1 VSHAA
6 RTRSAGTRSART
18 IARRSARFA
27 CAGAVAL
34 VAMVTLGGCD
44 RGPSSPPPAVVR
56 DLEQGQLRVRVTLD
70 RDQITTAQRARLT
83 IATTMPDGFDAA
95 AIDLPKS
102 LPEGLS
108 LGPSLPETRP
118 KPGAA
123 AAGALQREFLIEPF
137 LSGEYTIAPIEIA
150 ATRRGSSPPET
161 LSVRTEPIVLRVA
174 SVLKEGETELADV
187 KGVVDVAEPP
197 NWWLIGAAAV
207 GVLALGAL
215 GYRAWRRRGIVPPAP
230 PVLVAA
236 HDLALRRLDELMAR
250 RLVEAGKFEPFYA
263 EASGILRRYIEDRF
277 GLRAPE
283 RTTEEFLEESRTS
296 AVLMEGDVRVLE
308 RFMSHVDL
316 VKFAAVVPTEREAQS
331 VASTVR
337 EFVDRTRSADR
348 LVELRPDGT
357 TAPAPEPA
365 TPATEGRAP

>member
-1 VSHAA
+1 MSHATRTSSLRTLA
-6 RTRSAGTRSART
+6 RHHAA
-18 IARRSARFA
+18 FA

-34 VAMVTLGGCD
+34 AAMLPLAGCD
-44 RGPSSPPPAVVR
+44 REPSAPPPAVVR

-83 IATTMPDGFDAA
+83 IKTTMPEGFDAA
-95 AIDLPKS
+95 AIDLPRS

-108 LGPSLPETRP
+108 LGPSVPETRP
-118 KPGAA
+118 RPGAA
-123 AAGALQREFLIEPF
+123 SAGAAASVLQREFLIEPF

-150 ATRRGSSPPET
+150 ATRRGSNPPET

-215 GYRAWRRRGIVPPAP
+215 ALRAWRRRGIVPPTP